1 MLRDLRSLPDHPR
14 DGAPVIVLLHGRGS
28 DMGDL
33 MRLRPVLPAG
43 AIVATPQAPFPAAPW
58 GYGDGWAWYR
68 FLGGATPD
76 PASFEEGQERLATY
90 LQALPA
96 LLPVQPGK
104 LILGGFSQG
113 GTSALAYALRNP
125 GQVAGV
131 LNFSG
136 FLADH
141 PSVRATPQTVAHT
154 RFFWGH
160 GQLDPAIPFMLA
172 EEGRAA
178 LRAAGAA
185 LEIYDAPIG
194 HGIDPAEVRAAM
206 RWLAEVLD
214 TRERPVTA
222 AAHPDDARRAQIA
235 RGLSPALKATK
246 PTSGG

>member
-1 MLRDLRSLPDHPR
+1 MMLRDLRSLPDHPR
-14 DGAPVIVLLHGRGS
+14 DGAPLIVLLHGRGS
-28 DMGDL
+28 DMQDL

-43 AIVATPQAPFPAAPW
+43 AIVVTPQAPFPAAPW
-58 GYGDGWAWYR
+58 GYGEGWAWYR
-68 FLGGATPD
+68 FLGGATPE
-76 PASFEEGQERLATY
+76 PASFEEGQQRLAAY

-96 LLPVQPGK
+96 HLPVRPGK

-113 GTSALAYALRNP
+113 GTSALAYTLRNP

-141 PSVRATPQTVAHT
+141 PSVRATPETVAQT

-160 GQLDPAIPFMLA
+160 GRLDPAIPFPLA
-172 EEGRAA
+172 EQGRAA

-206 RWLAEVLD
+206 RWLADVLNAD
-214 TRERPVTA
+214 H
-222 AAHPDDARRAQIA
+222 AHP
-235 RGLSPALKATK
+235 ATGCH
-246 PTSGG
+246 SAA